1 MSDRAIREAV
11 RHLAG
16 THGKDEVFLV
26 QCEVNSVNEAAR
38 TCDVTT
44 ISGRSQYSIDDVA
57 LMPIVDDG
65 VLIIPTVGSTVLVIH
80 NNRNVKFIAQFSE
93 IDKIFI
99 VSGSSTLEIKDG
111 SIKFNDGSF
120 DGLVKIKDL
129 VTKLNNLENDIN
141 NLKLAFSSWTVVPT
155 DGGAALKASAASW
168 YGQQLTKTQQSDLE
182 NTKVTHG
189 K

>member
-1 MSDRAIREAV
+1 MSDRQVKEAIM
-11 RHLAG
+11 HLAG

-65 VLIIPTVGSTVLVIH
+65 VLIIPTIGSTVLVIH
-80 NNRNVKFIAQFSE
+80 NNRNVKFICQFSE
-93 IDKIFI
+93 IDKFLVI
-99 VSGSSTLEIKDG
+99 SGGSIMEIKDG
-111 SIKFNDGSF
+111 SITFNDGSYN
-120 DGLVKIKDL
+120 GLVRVEDL
-129 VTKLNNLENDIN
+129 TTKLNDMIRNINIELAKIQVGIAAGGGSYSPVNLQNFN
-141 NLKLAFSSWTVVPT
+141 K
-155 DGGAALKASAASW
+155 
-168 YGQQLTKTQQSDLE
+168 SDYE
-182 NTKVTHG
+182 NTKVKHG